1 MSIKNHLDDPLDCI
15 PSHLRGL
22 TKQKLLDRLM
32 KLEDEV
38 YEITFWYPGMGD
50 VTYIRI
56 VEDTPVTGPTIL
68 DIHKQRKGA
77 R

>member
-22 TKQKLLDRLM
+22 TKPQLLDRLM

-38 YEITFWYPGMGD
+38 VEMTFWTSHHPGAVFFRYRD
-50 VTYIRI
+50 
-56 VEDTPVTGPTIL
+56 DTPITSPTIL
-68 DIHKQRKGA
+68 DIHKQCKGA